1 MQTTR
6 KPFVK
11 LKAGDAFI
19 HGGVIYKKISAYKA
33 VNMHNLRTTTFKLDQ
48 FVEVAPE

>member
-1 MQTTR
+1 MTTR

-19 HGGVIYKKISAYKA
+19 LGSVIYKKISAYKA
-33 VNMHNLRTTTFKLDQ
+33 VNMRTMRATTFKLDQ
-48 FVEVAPE
+48 FVEVP